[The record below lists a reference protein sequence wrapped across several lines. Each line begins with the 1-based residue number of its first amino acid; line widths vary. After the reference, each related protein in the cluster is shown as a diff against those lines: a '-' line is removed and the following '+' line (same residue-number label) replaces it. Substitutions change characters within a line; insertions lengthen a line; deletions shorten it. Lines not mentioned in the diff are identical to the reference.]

1 MNVQHVLVLKKLP
14 TFVEGDGILGTSRAR
29 KYHIPLDQAKVL
41 LSLLVY
47 FSAQLYQ
54 GLVDFLRCCV
64 PALSGKYYLSENELV
79 RFDSPFSH
87 HSIKKKISEKEKGF
101 TVMLSLL
108 LFEHLNLQMA
118 W

>member
-1 MNVQHVLVLKKLP
+1 MG
-14 TFVEGDGILGTSRAR
+14 TLGAR
-29 KYHIPLDQAKVL
+29 KHHIPLDQAKVL

-54 GLVDFLRCCV
+54 GLVDFLLCCV

-87 HSIKKKISEKEKGF
+87 HSIKKKVSEKEKGF
-101 TVMLSLL
+101 TVFKKKRKRLYSYVV
-108 LFEHLNLQMA
+108 FVVV
-118 W
+118 

>member
-1 MNVQHVLVLKKLP
+1 M
-14 TFVEGDGILGTSRAR
+14 GTSGAR
-29 KYHIPLDQAKVL
+29 KHHIPLDQAKVL

-54 GLVDFLRCCV
+54 GLVDFLLCCV
-64 PALSGKYYLSENELV
+64 PVLSGKYYLSENELV

-87 HSIKKKISEKEKGF
+87 HSIKKKILEKEKGF

-118 W
+118 L